1 MPGPQH
7 VRHQRSA
14 QAPSC
19 SADRP
24 CLQAAA
30 GAHADP
36 RRSDFRPVVCTGR
49 RPSQSACLSIVVW
62 PWQRTD
68 LPRTARVRS
77 GQDLTTGDRDV
88 RSHHRRAL
96 GSGGDLQASNV
107 RRVADRLGPSR
118 WTASRWVMERSGRM
132 LADPP
137 FGTPA
142 RCEPCS
148 ATAAQIR
155 WYCGRRSVWWLTA
168 PSAPQAGAAHRRSC
182 SAVGLLVLAGWAFL
196 VAEKWLELRG
206 VAVEDP
212 S

>member
-1 MPGPQH
+1 RCVPSTLLILVQARQCPARAAHSHPDIPTATFRITARPQM
-7 VRHQRSA
+7 
-14 QAPSC
+14 
-19 SADRP
+19 
-24 CLQAAA
+24 
-30 GAHADP
+30 
-36 RRSDFRPVVCTGR
+36 
-49 RPSQSACLSIVVW
+49 
-62 PWQRTD
+62 
-68 LPRTARVRS
+68 PRTARVRS

-107 RRVADRLGPSR
+107 RRVADRLGSSR

-155 WYCGRRSVWWLTA
+155 WYCGWRSVWWLTA

-196 VAEKWLELRG
+196 VAGKWLELRA

-212 S
+212 SSTCTSFARCRRRWC